1 MMTDKK
7 APNKR
12 KIIDWDKKSATD
24 SDRLLTRSKEKEEPK
39 NNSRPPRAS
48 GKALTRLREKI
59 QEIYEED
66 DDDYEDK
73 DDLINTPLYHVEL
86 INDIEQFEKRET
98 ELIKISKQQ
107 ELSFKLNVIM
117 NTALAAQKAGL
128 DAEVNDKDIQ
138 LADNPELTAKEVRK
152 KSVKEKITKPLD
164 IPEET
169 DFVADEMDAKKLAKL
184 VLEKTGRTKK
194 KSKKSLADIAHGLNR
209 IKEYA
214 DDSSDETPKD

>member
-39 NNSRPPRAS
+39 NKTRPPRAT
-48 GKALTRLREKI
+48 GKALTRLRKKI

-66 DDDYEDK
+66 DYEDQ
-73 DDLINTPLYHVEL
+73 DDIINTPLYHVEL

-107 ELSFKLNVIM
+107 ELSFKLNIIM
-117 NTALAAQKAGL
+117 NSALAAQKVGL
-128 DAEVNDKDIQ
+128 DAEINNKDMQ
-138 LADNPELTAKEVRK
+138 LADNPELAAKEVRK

-164 IPEET
+164 IQEET
-169 DFVADEMDAKKLAKL
+169 DFIADEMDAKKLAKL
-184 VLEKTGRTKK
+184 VLEKTGRSKK

-214 DDSSDETPKD
+214 DDSSDETPKE